1 MFMKITRKIF
11 FLFLCLLYCGCS
23 NTSLVPKE
31 SKKHF
36 LWKVSDSD
44 SYVWILGSIHMA
56 DSSFYPL
63 DPVITNAFKESESLV
78 LEIDLSDDSIKNESV
93 SLSMDLG
100 VLPTGQLLQD
110 ILPDTTFS
118 QLDSLV
124 RSWGL
129 SIDLFNNFKPWMVAM
144 QISAIA
150 IERTG
155 FSSEWGIE
163 SFLMDQAVLLG
174 KGIISLESPAT
185 QINAIANSDSLGVFY
200 LEETLK
206 EITQIKNLL
215 FQIAIAWQEG
225 NAPKLRSLLNP
236 EDKTRNKNEKEMEAI
251 LNKKIY
257 TDRNKGMVNRIEQ
270 FLRNNKKYFIA
281 VGVAHLIDDDNVIH
295 SLEKNGFKVESY

>member
-1 MFMKITRKIF
+1 MGNRIF
-11 FLFLCLLYCGCS
+11 
-23 NTSLVPKE
+23 
-31 SKKHF
+31 
-36 LWKVSDSD
+36 
-44 SYVWILGSIHMA
+44 
-56 DSSFYPL
+56 
-63 DPVITNAFKESESLV
+63 
-78 LEIDLSDDSIKNESV
+78 
-93 SLSMDLG
+93 
-100 VLPTGQLLQD
+100 
-110 ILPDTTFS
+110 
-118 QLDSLV
+118 
-124 RSWGL
+124 
-129 SIDLFNNFKPWMVAM
+129 
-144 QISAIA
+144 
-150 IERTG
+150 
-155 FSSEWGIE
+155 
-163 SFLMDQAVLLG
+163 
-174 KGIISLESPAT
+174 AT

-257 TDRNKGMVNRIEQ
+257 TDRNKGMVNQIEQ